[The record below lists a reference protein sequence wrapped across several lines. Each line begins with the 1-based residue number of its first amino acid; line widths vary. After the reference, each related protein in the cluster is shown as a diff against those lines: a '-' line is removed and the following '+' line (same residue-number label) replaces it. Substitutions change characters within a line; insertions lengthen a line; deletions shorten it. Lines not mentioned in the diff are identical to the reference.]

1 MLSGEPLFDLIMS
14 EKTSLKR
21 LQVFNFK
28 LNALLEITQAI
39 NANLSVSELL
49 ARYQHI
55 LQENLNIGRVIIF
68 KNSDTWEC
76 ILNTSA
82 PERLFDDIDVEQDL
96 SQFIDIRFIS
106 NSGNTKLKDF
116 DFVIP
121 VYNNNNPLAYILIGD
136 IDEEMAGVSPVIKHL
151 HFIQTIS
158 NIIIVAIENIRLFR
172 ESLKQEALKKELE
185 LASRMQNMLIPKQSV
200 LPKNDRILVAAYYKP
215 HFEIGGDYYD
225 FIPMGDNEFGFCI
238 ADVSGKGM
246 SAALLMSNFQ
256 ASLRA
261 LFTREIPLNILVE
274 RLNELVM
281 SNANCEKFI
290 TMFVGRYDFKS
301 HELEYINA
309 GHNPPLLYEV
319 DADSLSMLKSG
330 CVGLGMLDFIPYIIK
345 GHCYI
350 SGNTKLLCYTDGLV
364 ELVEGDKISMAT
376 QLLEEQISNANTIG
390 DNISRIKQILM
401 IEEGNTAIFDD
412 ITMLG
417 IQFF

>member
-1 MLSGEPLFDLIMS
+1 MS
-14 EKTSLKR
+14 EKSSLKR

-49 ARYQHI
+49 DRYQHI
-55 LQENLNIGRVIIF
+55 LQENLKVGRILIF
-68 KNSDTWEC
+68 KNSRSWDC

-82 PERLFDDIDVEQDL
+82 PERLYNHINVEQDL
-96 SQFIDIRFIS
+96 AQFIDIRFIT
-106 NSGNTKLKDF
+106 NSGNEKLKDF

-136 IDEEMAGVSPVIKHL
+136 IDDEMAGVSPVIKHL

-158 NIIIVAIENIRLFR
+158 NIIIVAIENLRLFR
-172 ESLKQEALKKELE
+172 ESIKQAALRKELE
-185 LASRMQNMLIPKQSV
+185 LASRMQNMLIPKPST
-200 LPKNDRILVAAYYKP
+200 LPKNKRILVSSYYKP
-215 HFEIGGDYYD
+215 HFEVGGDYFDY
-225 FIPMGDNEFGFCI
+225 IQMGDDEFGFCI

-261 LFTREIPLNILVE
+261 LFTKEIPLNVLVE
-274 RLNELVM
+274 RLNERVM
-281 SNANCEKFI
+281 SNANGEKFI
-290 TMFVGRYDFKS
+290 TMFIGRFDFKS

-319 DADSLSMLKSG
+319 EKDSLSMLKSG
-330 CVGLGMLDFIPYIIK
+330 CVGLGMLDIIPFIIK

-364 ELVEGDKISMAT
+364 ELVEEDKISMAT
-376 QLLEEQISNANTIG
+376 LLLEEQLSNTNSIEE
-390 DNISRIKQILM
+390 NIIQIKQKLM

-417 IQFF
+417 IQLY

>member
-1 MLSGEPLFDLIMS
+1 MS

-68 KNSDTWEC
+68 KCSDTWEC

-82 PERLFDDIDVEQDL
+82 PEKLYDYIHVEQDL
-96 SQFIDIRFIS
+96 TQFVDIRFIS

-151 HFIQTIS
+151 NFIQTIS

-172 ESLKQEALKKELE
+172 ESLKQVALRKELE
-185 LASRMQNMLIPKQSV
+185 LASRMQNMLIPKKSS
-200 LPKNDRILVAAYYKP
+200 LPQNERILVSAYYKP

-225 FIPMGDNEFGFCI
+225 FIPMGDDEFGFCI

-261 LFTREIPLNILVE
+261 LFTKDIPLNVLVD
-274 RLNELVM
+274 RLNERVM

-290 TMFVGRYDFKS
+290 TLFVARYNFKS
-301 HELEYINA
+301 HEMEYINA

-319 DADSLSMLKSG
+319 ETDTLTMLKSG
-330 CVGLGMLDFIPYIIK
+330 CVGLGMLDFIPYTIK

-364 ELVEGDKISMAT
+364 ELVEEDKVSMAT
-376 QLLEEQISNANTIG
+376 QLLEEELSNTDSIEN
-390 DNISRIKQILM
+390 NIDTIKQKLM

-417 IQFF
+417 IQLF

>member
-1 MLSGEPLFDLIMS
+1 MS
-14 EKTSLKR
+14 EKSSLKR

-49 ARYQHI
+49 DRYQHI
-55 LQENLNIGRVIIF
+55 LQENLKVGRILIF
-68 KNSDTWEC
+68 KNSRSWDC

-82 PERLFDDIDVEQDL
+82 PERLYNHINVEQDL
-96 SQFIDIRFIS
+96 AQFIDIRFIT
-106 NSGNTKLKDF
+106 NSGNEKLKDF

-136 IDEEMAGVSPVIKHL
+136 IDDEMAGVSPVIKHL

-158 NIIIVAIENIRLFR
+158 NIIIVAIENLRLFR
-172 ESLKQEALKKELE
+172 ESIKQAALRKELE
-185 LASRMQNMLIPKQSV
+185 LASRMQNMLIPKPST
-200 LPKNDRILVAAYYKP
+200 LPKNKRILVSSYYKP
-215 HFEIGGDYYD
+215 HFEVGGDYFDY
-225 FIPMGDNEFGFCI
+225 IQMGDDEFGFCI

-261 LFTREIPLNILVE
+261 LFTKEIPLNVLVE
-274 RLNELVM
+274 RLNERVM
-281 SNANCEKFI
+281 SNANGEKFI
-290 TMFVGRYDFKS
+290 TMFIGRYDFKS

-319 DADSLSMLKSG
+319 EKDSLSMLKSG
-330 CVGLGMLDFIPYIIK
+330 CVGLGMLDIIPFIIK

-364 ELVEGDKISMAT
+364 ELVEEDKISMAT
-376 QLLEEQISNANTIG
+376 LLLEEQLSNTNSIEE
-390 DNISRIKQILM
+390 NIIQIKQKLM

-417 IQFF
+417 IQLY

>member
-1 MLSGEPLFDLIMS
+1 MS
-14 EKTSLKR
+14 EKSSLKR

-49 ARYQHI
+49 DRYQHI
-55 LQENLNIGRVIIF
+55 LQENLKVGRILIF
-68 KNSDTWEC
+68 KNSRSWDC

-82 PERLFDDIDVEQDL
+82 PERLYNHINVEQDL
-96 SQFIDIRFIS
+96 AQFIDIRFIT
-106 NSGNTKLKDF
+106 NSGNEKLKDF

-136 IDEEMAGVSPVIKHL
+136 IDDEMAGVSPVIKHL

-158 NIIIVAIENIRLFR
+158 NIIIVAIENLRLFR
-172 ESLKQEALKKELE
+172 ESIKQAALRKELE
-185 LASRMQNMLIPKQSV
+185 LASRMQNMLIPKQST
-200 LPKNDRILVAAYYKP
+200 LPKNKRILVSSYYKP
-215 HFEIGGDYYD
+215 HFEVGGDYFDY
-225 FIPMGDNEFGFCI
+225 IQMGDNEFGFCI
-238 ADVSGKGM
+238 ADVSGKGI

-261 LFTREIPLNILVE
+261 LFTKEIPLNVLVE
-274 RLNELVM
+274 RLNERVM
-281 SNANCEKFI
+281 SNANGEKFI
-290 TMFVGRYDFKS
+290 TMFIGRYAFKS

-319 DADSLSMLKSG
+319 EKDSLSMLKSG
-330 CVGLGMLDFIPYIIK
+330 CVGLGMLDIIPFIIK

-364 ELVEGDKISMAT
+364 ELVEEDKISMAT
-376 QLLEEQISNANTIG
+376 LLLEEQLSNTNSIEE
-390 DNISRIKQILM
+390 NIIQIKQKLM

-417 IQFF
+417 IQLY

>member
-1 MLSGEPLFDLIMS
+1 
-14 EKTSLKR
+14 
-21 LQVFNFK
+21 

-39 NANLSVSELL
+39 NANLSMSELL
-49 ARYQHI
+49 VRYQNI
-55 LQENLNIGRVIIF
+55 LQEDLKVGRVLIF
-68 KNSDTWEC
+68 KNENKWEC

-82 PERLFDDIDVEQDL
+82 PDRLYEHIDVEQDL
-96 SQFIDIRFIS
+96 LQFNDIRFIS

-136 IDEEMAGVSPVIKHL
+136 IDDEMAGVSPVIKHL
-151 HFIQTIS
+151 HFIQTVS

-172 ESLKQEALKKELE
+172 ESIKQIGFRKELE
-185 LASRMQNMLIPKQSV
+185 LASRMQSMLIPKASV
-200 LPKNDRILVAAYYKP
+200 LPKNERILVSSYYKP
-215 HFEIGGDYYD
+215 HLEVGGDYFD
-225 FIPMGDNEFGFCI
+225 FIPMSDDEFGFCI

-261 LFTREIPLNILVE
+261 LFTKEIPLSVLVE
-274 RLNELVM
+274 RLNERVM

-290 TMFVGRYDFKS
+290 TMFVGRYNFKS
-301 HELEYINA
+301 QELEYINA

-319 DADSLSMLKSG
+319 ETEHLSMLKSG

-364 ELVEGDKISMAT
+364 ELVEEDKISMAT
-376 QLLEEQISNANTIG
+376 QLLEEQLSNGNSIE
-390 DNISRIKQILM
+390 DNIQRIKKKLM
-401 IEEGNTAIFDD
+401 IEEGNKAIFDD

-417 IQFF
+417 IQLF

>member
-1 MLSGEPLFDLIMS
+1 MS

-21 LQVFNFK
+21 LQIFNFK

-39 NANLSVSELL
+39 NANLPVSELL
-49 ARYQHI
+49 ERYQHI

-68 KNSDTWEC
+68 KFTDTWEC

-82 PERLFDDIDVEQDL
+82 PEKLYDDIDVVTEL
-96 SQFIDIRFIS
+96 SEFNDIRFIS

-121 VYNNNNPLAYILIGD
+121 VYNNNKPLAYILIGD
-136 IDEEMAGVSPVIKHL
+136 IDDDMAGVSPVIKHL

-172 ESLKQEALKKELE
+172 ESLKQVALRKELE

-200 LPKNDRILVAAYYKP
+200 LPKNDKILVTSYYKP
-215 HFEIGGDYYD
+215 HFEVGGDYYD
-225 FIPMGDNEFGFCI
+225 YIPMGDDEFGFCI

-261 LFTREIPLNILVE
+261 LFTRDIPLNVLVE
-274 RLNELVM
+274 RLNERVIE
-281 SNANCEKFI
+281 SANCEKFI
-290 TMFVGRYDFKS
+290 TLFVGRYNFKS
-301 HELEYINA
+301 KELEYINA
-309 GHNPPLLYEV
+309 GHNPPFLYEIETNTFT
-319 DADSLSMLKSG
+319 MLKSG
-330 CVGLGMLDFIPYIIK
+330 CVGLGMLDFIPFIIK

-350 SGNTKLLCYTDGLV
+350 SGTTKLLCYTDGLV
-364 ELVEGDKISMAT
+364 ELVEEDKINMAT
-376 QLLEEQISNANTIG
+376 QLIEEQIRDNLTIA
-390 DNISRIKQILM
+390 DNIAQIKQKLM

-417 IQFF
+417 IHLY

>member
-1 MLSGEPLFDLIMS
+1 MAERS
-14 EKTSLKR
+14 SLKR

-39 NANLSVSELL
+39 NANLSMSELL
-49 ARYQHI
+49 ARYQNI
-55 LQENLNIGRVIIF
+55 LQEDLKVGRILIF
-68 KNSDTWEC
+68 KYENNWEC
-76 ILNTSA
+76 ILNTSS
-82 PERLFDDIDVEQDL
+82 PERLYEHININEDL
-96 SQFIDIRFIS
+96 SQFNDIRFIS

-136 IDEEMAGVSPVIKHL
+136 IDDEMAGVSPVIKHL

-172 ESLKQEALKKELE
+172 ESIKQIGFRKELE
-185 LASRMQNMLIPKQSV
+185 LASRMQSMLIPKSSV
-200 LPKNDRILVAAYYKP
+200 LPKNDRIQVSSYYKP
-215 HFEIGGDYYD
+215 HLEVGGDYFD
-225 FIPMGDNEFGFCI
+225 FIPMGDDEFGFCI

-261 LFTREIPLNILVE
+261 LFTKEIQLSVLVE
-274 RLNELVM
+274 RLNERVM

-290 TMFVGRYDFKS
+290 TMFVGRFNFKS

-319 DADSLSMLKSG
+319 ETDQLSMLKSG

-345 GHCYI
+345 GHCFI

-376 QLLEEQISNANTIG
+376 QLLEEQLSNKDSIE
-390 DNISRIKQILM
+390 DNIRKIKKKLM
-401 IEEGNTAIFDD
+401 VEEGNKAIFDD
-412 ITMLG
+412 VTMLG

>member
-1 MLSGEPLFDLIMS
+1 MS
-14 EKTSLKR
+14 EKSSLKR

-49 ARYQHI
+49 DRYQHI
-55 LQENLNIGRVIIF
+55 LQENLKVGRILIF
-68 KNSDTWEC
+68 KNSRSWDC

-82 PERLFDDIDVEQDL
+82 PERLYNHINVEQDL
-96 SQFIDIRFIS
+96 AQFIDIRFIT
-106 NSGNTKLKDF
+106 NSGNEKLKDF

-136 IDEEMAGVSPVIKHL
+136 IDDEMAGVSPVIKHL

-158 NIIIVAIENIRLFR
+158 NIIIVAIENLRLFR
-172 ESLKQEALKKELE
+172 ESIKQAALRKELE
-185 LASRMQNMLIPKQSV
+185 LASRMQNMLIPKQST
-200 LPKNDRILVAAYYKP
+200 LPKNKRILVSSYYKP
-215 HFEIGGDYYD
+215 HFEVGGDYFDY
-225 FIPMGDNEFGFCI
+225 IQMGDNEFGFCI
-238 ADVSGKGM
+238 ADVSGKGI

-261 LFTREIPLNILVE
+261 LFTKEIPLNVLVE
-274 RLNELVM
+274 RLNERVM
-281 SNANCEKFI
+281 SNANGEKFI
-290 TMFVGRYDFKS
+290 TMFIGRFDFKS

-319 DADSLSMLKSG
+319 EKGILSMLKNG
-330 CVGLGMLDFIPYIIK
+330 CVGLGMLDIIPFIIK

-364 ELVEGDKISMAT
+364 ELVEEDKISMAT
-376 QLLEEQISNANTIG
+376 LLLEEQLSNTNSIEE
-390 DNISRIKQILM
+390 NIIQIKQKLM

-417 IQFF
+417 IQLY